1 MSTAE
6 REILHEAPE
15 GSPQLYLACP
25 LTGLTDAVRRQI
37 DSDVAIVK
45 RAVTAETRLDR
56 VDADSWPLNVYA
68 PIDHTGPWASD
79 GLSPHEVYRLNLS
92 KVHDSDAL
100 LVLAEKGGSAGVG
113 QELEWAS
120 RLGIPIAFL
129 SASQTVSRQIAG
141 APALMLAQSYNKH
154 ADTLEDLV
162 KNFLRRWKPMILD
175 GPRRR
180 ASRVVRFQPITLR
193 LRGAWQSC
201 SNRTNVAA
209 QVRVDVE
216 YLELTLSDPRYVA
229 TMPVDTLLALAHQ
242 LNVSLGALDR
252 SKALAL
258 PVPMM
263 RAVMAAADEGGW
275 PDDTV
280 EALMYKG
287 RAAIE
292 LGDVIDLRTVAA
304 WRGLHERHGSE

>member
-6 REILHEAPE
+6 LPIMDEAAE
-15 GSPQLYLACP
+15 GNPQLYLACP
-25 LTGLTDAVRRQI
+25 LTGLTNSVRRQI

-45 RAVTAETRLDR
+45 RAIMAETRLDR

-68 PIDHTGPWASD
+68 PIDHTGPWAND
-79 GLSPHEVYRLNLS
+79 GLGPAEVYRLNLS
-92 KVHDSDAL
+92 KVHDSDSL
-100 LVLAEKGGSAGVG
+100 IVLAEMGGSAGVG

-120 RLGIPIAFL
+120 RLGLPIAFL
-129 SASQTVSRQIAG
+129 SASQGVSRQIQG

-180 ASRVVRFQPITLR
+180 ASRVVRFEPITLR
-193 LRGAWQSC
+193 LRGGWQSC
-201 SNRTNVAA
+201 RNRTNVAA
-209 QVRVDVE
+209 QIRVDVA

-229 TMPVDTLLALAHQ
+229 TMPVDTLLALANE
-242 LNVSLGALDR
+242 LDVPLSGLDR
-252 SKALAL
+252 SGEFAL
-258 PVPMM
+258 PVPMI
-263 RAVMAAADEGGW
+263 RALMAAAGEDGW
-275 PDDTV
+275 SD
-280 EALMYKG
+280 ALVQALIYEG

-292 LGDVIDLRTVAA
+292 EGETIDLKTVSG
-304 WRGLHERHGSE
+304 WRSLKASFPDQ